1 MSNSLFLLILFLC
14 LFVNPCLSDPRATE
28 AALICTNK
36 TSPMPQRQTFV
47 NNFLAA
53 METVT
58 PLIAT
63 QRYAAVV
70 NGTGNISLMIYFSGC
85 NLILNYYLCKNKTLS
100 HLIYVWNLYGIG
112 RVCEAVDPALEG
124 QFQEEE
130 ASRLLQI
137 GLLCVQASAELRP
150 SMSTVVKMLS
160 DNHEI
165 PQPTHPPFLNSS
177 SAEISQPRPSRTYN
191 SQPESYTHSLGRPSR
206 TYNSQPESY
215 THSSGNN
222 STEIYAFGE
231 CMKDLTK
238 IDCDLCIAQCKTQI
252 LRCLPFQRATRGGR
266 LFYDGCYLRYDDYY
280 FFNESLSVQDKTV
293 CGAQEFA
300 GNGTVFSAN
309 VNQLVTNLSVEA
321 PKFDGFSV
329 GSVNN
334 GNVTVYGLAQCWEFV
349 NGTACED
356 CLANAVSNISSCT
369 PKQEGRVLNTGCY
382 LRYSTE
388 KFYYNS
394 TQPQPFRNNNQESKL
409 AIALAATSSALALLL
424 VIATV
429 VFIVRKNILK
439 RRGEREQL
447 GPLLATVNNSK
458 LNYSYEVLERA
469 TNYFH
474 HSKKLGQGGSGS
486 VYKGVLPDGKVVAI
500 KRLFFNTRQ
509 WVDHFFNEVNLISD
523 IHHKNLV
530 KLLGCSIAGPES
542 LLVYEYVPN
551 QSLHDYFS
559 GCNLILNYY
568 LCKNKTL
575 SHLIYVWNLYGIGR
589 VCEAVDPALEGQ
601 FQEEEASR
609 LLQIGLL
616 CVQAS
621 AELRPSMST
630 VVKMLSDN
638 HEIPQPTHPPFLNS
652 SSAEISQPR
661 PSRTYN
667 SQPESYTHSL
677 GRPSRTYNS
686 QPESYT
692 HSSGNNSTESGIKPR

>member
-70 NGTGNISLMIYFSGC
+70 NGTGN
-85 NLILNYYLCKNKTLS
+85 T
-100 HLIYVWNLYGIG
+100 
-112 RVCEAVDPALEG
+112 
-124 QFQEEE
+124 
-130 ASRLLQI
+130 
-137 GLLCVQASAELRP
+137 
-150 SMSTVVKMLS
+150 TV
-160 DNHEI
+160 
-165 PQPTHPPFLNSS
+165 
-177 SAEISQPRPSRTYN
+177 
-191 SQPESYTHSLGRPSR
+191 
-206 TYNSQPESY
+206 
-215 THSSGNN
+215 
-222 STEIYAFGE
+222 YAFGE

-559 GCNLILNYY
+559 AKRKLQLLKWEVRYKIILEDFTAKIADFGLARLFPEDKTHISTGIAGT
-568 LCKNKTL
+568 LCFIITL
-575 SHLIYVWNLYGIGR
+575 YMQFRQCHACLY
-589 VCEAVDPALEGQ
+589 A
-601 FQEEEASR
+601 F
-609 LLQIGLL
+609 
-616 CVQAS
+616 
-621 AELRPSMST
+621 
-630 VVKMLSDN
+630 
-638 HEIPQPTHPPFLNS
+638 
-652 SSAEISQPR
+652 
-661 PSRTYN
+661 
-667 SQPESYTHSL
+667 
-677 GRPSRTYNS
+677 
-686 QPESYT
+686 
-692 HSSGNNSTESGIKPR
+692 

>member
-1 MSNSLFLLILFLC
+1 MFNSLFLLILVLC

-36 TSPMPQRQTFV
+36 TSPMPQRQ
-47 NNFLAA
+47 NYISNFLAA
-53 METVT
+53 MTTVT
-58 PLIAT
+58 PLIAA

-70 NGTGNISLMIYFSGC
+70 NGTGN
-85 NLILNYYLCKNKTLS
+85 T
-100 HLIYVWNLYGIG
+100 
-112 RVCEAVDPALEG
+112 
-124 QFQEEE
+124 
-130 ASRLLQI
+130 
-137 GLLCVQASAELRP
+137 
-150 SMSTVVKMLS
+150 TV
-160 DNHEI
+160 
-165 PQPTHPPFLNSS
+165 
-177 SAEISQPRPSRTYN
+177 
-191 SQPESYTHSLGRPSR
+191 
-206 TYNSQPESY
+206 
-215 THSSGNN
+215 
-222 STEIYAFGE
+222 YAFGE

-238 IDCDLCIAQCKTQI
+238 NDCDLCFARCKTQI
-252 LRCLPFQRATRGGR
+252 LRCLPFQRAIRGGR

-280 FFNESLSVQDKTV
+280 FFNEALSVQDKTV
-293 CGAQEFA
+293 CGAQEFV
-300 GNGTVFSAN
+300 GNGSVFSAN
-309 VNQLVTNLSVEA
+309 VNQLVMNLSVEA

-329 GSVNN
+329 GFVTKE
-334 GNVTVYGLAQCWEFV
+334 NVTVYGLAQCWEFV
-349 NGTACED
+349 NGSDCEY

-369 PKQEGRVLNTGCY
+369 PKEEGRVLNTGCY

-394 TQPQPFRNNNQESKL
+394 TQPVRNSNQGSKL
-409 AIALAATSSALALLL
+409 AITLAATSSALALLL

-429 VFIVRKNILK
+429 VFIVRKNVLK

-458 LNYSYEVLERA
+458 LNYSYEVLEKA

-559 GCNLILNYY
+559 AKRKLQLLKWEVRYKIILGTAEGLAY
-568 LCKNKTL
+568 LHEELETRIIHRDIKLSNILLEEDFTAKIADFGLARLFPEDKTHISTGIAGTL
-575 SHLIYVWNLYGIGR
+575 GYIAPEYVIRGILTEKADVYSFGALVIEVVSGKRNNTFFQYSHSIIQMVWNLYGIGR

-638 HEIPQPTHPPFLNS
+638 QEIPQPTHPPFLNS
-652 SSAEISQPR
+652 SSAEISQ
-661 PSRTYN
+661 S
-667 SQPESYTHSL
+667 
-677 GRPSRTYNS
+677 GPSRTYNS

-692 HSSGNNSTESGIKPR
+692 HSSGNNSTESGIEPR

>member
-1 MSNSLFLLILFLC
+1 MSNSLFLLIQFLC

-47 NNFLAA
+47 SNFLAA

-63 QRYAAVV
+63 QRSAAVV
-70 NGTGNISLMIYFSGC
+70 NGTGN
-85 NLILNYYLCKNKTLS
+85 T
-100 HLIYVWNLYGIG
+100 
-112 RVCEAVDPALEG
+112 
-124 QFQEEE
+124 
-130 ASRLLQI
+130 
-137 GLLCVQASAELRP
+137 
-150 SMSTVVKMLS
+150 TV
-160 DNHEI
+160 
-165 PQPTHPPFLNSS
+165 
-177 SAEISQPRPSRTYN
+177 
-191 SQPESYTHSLGRPSR
+191 
-206 TYNSQPESY
+206 
-215 THSSGNN
+215 
-222 STEIYAFGE
+222 YAFGE
-231 CMKDLTK
+231 CMKDLTN
-238 IDCDLCIAQCKTQI
+238 IDCDLCFAQCKTQL

-280 FFNESLSVQDKTV
+280 FFNEALSVQDKTV
-293 CGAQEFA
+293 CGAQEFV
-300 GNGTVFSAN
+300 GNGSVFSAN
-309 VNQLVTNLSVEA
+309 VNQLVMNLSVEA

-329 GSVNN
+329 GFVTNE
-334 GNVTVYGLAQCWEFV
+334 NVTVYGLAQCWEFV
-349 NGTACED
+349 NGTACEE

-394 TQPQPFRNNNQESKL
+394 TQPVRNSNQGSKL

-429 VFIVRKNILK
+429 VFIVRKNVLK

-458 LNYSYEVLERA
+458 LNYSYEVLEKA

-559 GCNLILNYY
+559 AKRKFQLLKWEVRYKIILGTAEGLAY
-568 LCKNKTL
+568 LHEELEMRIIHRDIKLSNILLEEDFTAKIADFGLARLFPEDKTHISTGIAGTL
-575 SHLIYVWNLYGIGR
+575 GYMAPEYVIRGILTEKADVYSFGVLVIEVVSGKRNNTFSQYSYSILQMVWNLYGIGR

-652 SSAEISQPR
+652 SSAEISQSR
-661 PSRTYN
+661 PSRIYN

-692 HSSGNNSTESGIKPR
+692 HSSGNNSTESGIEPR

>member
-36 TSPMPQRQTFV
+36 TSPMPQRQTFIT
-47 NNFLAA
+47 NFLAA
-53 METVT
+53 MDTVT

-70 NGTGNISLMIYFSGC
+70 NGTGN
-85 NLILNYYLCKNKTLS
+85 T
-100 HLIYVWNLYGIG
+100 
-112 RVCEAVDPALEG
+112 
-124 QFQEEE
+124 
-130 ASRLLQI
+130 
-137 GLLCVQASAELRP
+137 
-150 SMSTVVKMLS
+150 TV
-160 DNHEI
+160 
-165 PQPTHPPFLNSS
+165 
-177 SAEISQPRPSRTYN
+177 
-191 SQPESYTHSLGRPSR
+191 
-206 TYNSQPESY
+206 
-215 THSSGNN
+215 
-222 STEIYAFGE
+222 YAFGE
-231 CMKDLTK
+231 CMKDLDN
-238 IDCDLCIAQCKTQI
+238 IDCDLCFAQCKTQI
-252 LRCLPFQRATRGGR
+252 LRCLPYQRATRGGR
-266 LFYDGCYLRYDDYY
+266 LFYDGCYLRYDDYN
-280 FFNESLSVQDKTV
+280 FFNEALSAQDRTV
-293 CGAQEFA
+293 CGAQDFV
-300 GNGTVFSAN
+300 GNGSVFSAN
-309 VNQLVTNLSVEA
+309 VNQLVMNLSVEA

-394 TQPQPFRNNNQESKL
+394 TQPVRKSNQESKL

-429 VFIVRKNILK
+429 VFIVRKNVLK

-447 GPLLATVNNSK
+447 GALLATVNNSK
-458 LNYSYEVLERA
+458 LNYSYEVLEKA

-474 HSKKLGQGGSGS
+474 HSNKLGQGGSGS

-559 GCNLILNYY
+559 AKRKFQLLKWEVRYKIILGTAKGLAY
-568 LCKNKTL
+568 LHEELEMRIIHRDIKLSNILLEEDFTAKIADFGLARLFPEDKTHISTGIAGTL
-575 SHLIYVWNLYGIGR
+575 GYMAPEYVIRGMLTEKADVYSFGVLVIEVVSGKRNNNFSQYSYSILQMAWNLYGIGR

-652 SSAEISQPR
+652 SSAEISQ
-661 PSRTYN
+661 S
-667 SQPESYTHSL
+667 
-677 GRPSRTYNS
+677 RPSRTYNS

-692 HSSGNNSTESGIKPR
+692 HSSGNNPTESGIEPR

>member
-70 NGTGNISLMIYFSGC
+70 NGTGN
-85 NLILNYYLCKNKTLS
+85 T
-100 HLIYVWNLYGIG
+100 
-112 RVCEAVDPALEG
+112 
-124 QFQEEE
+124 
-130 ASRLLQI
+130 
-137 GLLCVQASAELRP
+137 
-150 SMSTVVKMLS
+150 TV
-160 DNHEI
+160 
-165 PQPTHPPFLNSS
+165 
-177 SAEISQPRPSRTYN
+177 
-191 SQPESYTHSLGRPSR
+191 
-206 TYNSQPESY
+206 
-215 THSSGNN
+215 
-222 STEIYAFGE
+222 YAFGE

-559 GCNLILNYY
+559 AKRKLQLLKWEVRYKIILGTAEGLAY
-568 LCKNKTL
+568 LHEELEMRIIHRDIKLSNILLEEDFTAKIADFGLARLFPEDKTHISTGIAGTL
-575 SHLIYVWNLYGIGR
+575 GYMAPEYVIRGILTEKADVYSFGVLVIEVVSGKRNNNFSQYSYSILQMVWNLYGIGR

>member
-36 TSPMPQRQTFV
+36 TSPMPQRQTFIT
-47 NNFLAA
+47 NFLAA
-53 METVT
+53 MDTVT

-70 NGTGNISLMIYFSGC
+70 NGTGNTS
-85 NLILNYYLCKNKTLS
+85 
-100 HLIYVWNLYGIG
+100 V
-112 RVCEAVDPALEG
+112 
-124 QFQEEE
+124 
-130 ASRLLQI
+130 
-137 GLLCVQASAELRP
+137 
-150 SMSTVVKMLS
+150 
-160 DNHEI
+160 
-165 PQPTHPPFLNSS
+165 
-177 SAEISQPRPSRTYN
+177 
-191 SQPESYTHSLGRPSR
+191 
-206 TYNSQPESY
+206 
-215 THSSGNN
+215 
-222 STEIYAFGE
+222 YAFGE
-231 CMKDLTK
+231 CMKDLDN
-238 IDCDLCIAQCKTQI
+238 IDCDLCFAQCKTQI
-252 LRCLPFQRATRGGR
+252 LRCLPYQRATRGGR

-280 FFNESLSVQDKTV
+280 FFNEALSAQDRTV
-293 CGAQEFA
+293 CGAQDFV
-300 GNGTVFSAN
+300 GNGSVFSAN
-309 VNQLVTNLSVEA
+309 VNQLVMNLSVEA

-394 TQPQPFRNNNQESKL
+394 TQPVRKSNQESKL

-429 VFIVRKNILK
+429 VFIVRENVLK

-447 GPLLATVNNSK
+447 GALLATVNNSK
-458 LNYSYEVLERA
+458 LNYSYEVLEKA

-474 HSKKLGQGGSGS
+474 HSNKLGQGGSGS

-559 GCNLILNYY
+559 AKRKFQLLKWEVRYKIILGTAKGLAY
-568 LCKNKTL
+568 LHEELEMRIIHRDIKLSNILLEEDFTAKIADFGLARLFPEDKTHISTGIAGTLGYMAPEYVIRGMLTEKADVYSFGVLVIEVL
-575 SHLIYVWNLYGIGR
+575 SGKRNNNFSQYSYSILQMAWNLYGIGR

-652 SSAEISQPR
+652 SSAEISQSR
-661 PSRTYN
+661 PT
-667 SQPESYTHSL
+667 
-677 GRPSRTYNS
+677 RTYNS

-692 HSSGNNSTESGIKPR
+692 HSSGNNPTESGIEPR

>member
-1 MSNSLFLLILFLC
+1 
-14 LFVNPCLSDPRATE
+14 
-28 AALICTNK
+28 
-36 TSPMPQRQTFV
+36 
-47 NNFLAA
+47 
-53 METVT
+53 
-58 PLIAT
+58 
-63 QRYAAVV
+63 
-70 NGTGNISLMIYFSGC
+70 
-85 NLILNYYLCKNKTLS
+85 
-100 HLIYVWNLYGIG
+100 
-112 RVCEAVDPALEG
+112 
-124 QFQEEE
+124 
-130 ASRLLQI
+130 
-137 GLLCVQASAELRP
+137 
-150 SMSTVVKMLS
+150 
-160 DNHEI
+160 
-165 PQPTHPPFLNSS
+165 
-177 SAEISQPRPSRTYN
+177 
-191 SQPESYTHSLGRPSR
+191 
-206 TYNSQPESY
+206 
-215 THSSGNN
+215 
-222 STEIYAFGE
+222 
-231 CMKDLTK
+231 MKDLTK

-559 GCNLILNYY
+559 AKRKLQLLKWEVRYKIILGTAEGLAY
-568 LCKNKTL
+568 LHEELEMRIIHRDIKLSNILLEEDFTAKIADFGLARLFPEDKTHISTGIAGTL
-575 SHLIYVWNLYGIGR
+575 GYMAPEYVIRGILTEKADVYSFGVLVIEVVSGKRNNNFSQYSYSILQMVWNLYGIGR

>member
-1 MSNSLFLLILFLC
+1 MFNSLFLLILVLC

-36 TSPMPQRQTFV
+36 TSPMPQRQ
-47 NNFLAA
+47 NYISNFLAA
-53 METVT
+53 MTTVT
-58 PLIAT
+58 PLIAA

-70 NGTGNISLMIYFSGC
+70 NGTGN
-85 NLILNYYLCKNKTLS
+85 T
-100 HLIYVWNLYGIG
+100 
-112 RVCEAVDPALEG
+112 
-124 QFQEEE
+124 
-130 ASRLLQI
+130 
-137 GLLCVQASAELRP
+137 
-150 SMSTVVKMLS
+150 TV
-160 DNHEI
+160 
-165 PQPTHPPFLNSS
+165 
-177 SAEISQPRPSRTYN
+177 
-191 SQPESYTHSLGRPSR
+191 
-206 TYNSQPESY
+206 
-215 THSSGNN
+215 
-222 STEIYAFGE
+222 YAFGE

-238 IDCDLCIAQCKTQI
+238 NDCDLCFARCKTQI
-252 LRCLPFQRATRGGR
+252 LRCLPFQRAIRGGR

-280 FFNESLSVQDKTV
+280 FFNEALSVQDKTV
-293 CGAQEFA
+293 CGAQEFV
-300 GNGTVFSAN
+300 GNGSVFSAN
-309 VNQLVTNLSVEA
+309 VNQLVMNLSVEA

-329 GSVNN
+329 GFVTKE
-334 GNVTVYGLAQCWEFV
+334 NVTVYGLAQCWEFV
-349 NGTACED
+349 NGSDCEY

-369 PKQEGRVLNTGCY
+369 PKEEGRVLNTGCY

-394 TQPQPFRNNNQESKL
+394 TQPVRNSNQGSKL
-409 AIALAATSSALALLL
+409 AITLAATSSALALLL

-429 VFIVRKNILK
+429 VFIVRKNVLK

-458 LNYSYEVLERA
+458 LNYSYEVLEKA

-559 GCNLILNYY
+559 AKRKLQLLKWEVRYKIILGTAKGLAY
-568 LCKNKTL
+568 LHEELEMRIIHRDIKLSNIMLEEDFTAKIADFGLARLFPEDKTHISTGIAGTL
-575 SHLIYVWNLYGIGR
+575 GYMAPEYVIRGILTEKADVYSFGVLVIEVVSGKRNNTFSQYSYSILQMVWNLYGIGR

-652 SSAEISQPR
+652 SSAEISQSR
-661 PSRTYN
+661 SSRTYN

-692 HSSGNNSTESGIKPR
+692 HSSGNNSTESGIEPR

>member
-1 MSNSLFLLILFLC
+1 
-14 LFVNPCLSDPRATE
+14 
-28 AALICTNK
+28 
-36 TSPMPQRQTFV
+36 MPQRQTYISNFV
-47 NNFLAA
+47 AA
-53 METVT
+53 MTTVT

-70 NGTGNISLMIYFSGC
+70 NGTGN
-85 NLILNYYLCKNKTLS
+85 T
-100 HLIYVWNLYGIG
+100 
-112 RVCEAVDPALEG
+112 
-124 QFQEEE
+124 
-130 ASRLLQI
+130 
-137 GLLCVQASAELRP
+137 
-150 SMSTVVKMLS
+150 TV
-160 DNHEI
+160 
-165 PQPTHPPFLNSS
+165 
-177 SAEISQPRPSRTYN
+177 
-191 SQPESYTHSLGRPSR
+191 
-206 TYNSQPESY
+206 
-215 THSSGNN
+215 
-222 STEIYAFGE
+222 YAFGE

-238 IDCDLCIAQCKTQI
+238 NDCDLCFARCKTQI
-252 LRCLPFQRATRGGR
+252 LRCLPFQRAIRGGR

-280 FFNESLSVQDKTV
+280 FFNETLSVQDKTV
-293 CGAQEFA
+293 CGAQEFV
-300 GNGTVFSAN
+300 GNGSVFSAN
-309 VNQLVTNLSVEA
+309 VNQLVMNLSVEA

-329 GSVNN
+329 GFVTNE
-334 GNVTVYGLAQCWEFV
+334 NVTVYGLAQCWEFV
-349 NGTACED
+349 NGSACEY
-356 CLANAVSNISSCT
+356 CLAKAVSNISSCT
-369 PKQEGRVLNTGCY
+369 PKEEGRVLNTGCY

-394 TQPQPFRNNNQESKL
+394 TQPVRNSNQGSKL
-409 AIALAATSSALALLL
+409 AITLGATSSALALLL

-429 VFIVRKNILK
+429 VFIVRKNVLK

-447 GPLLATVNNSK
+447 GAMLATVNKSK
-458 LNYSYEVLERA
+458 LSYSYEVLEKA

-474 HSKKLGQGGSGS
+474 NSNKLGQGGSGS

-551 QSLHDYFS
+551 RSLHDYFS
-559 GCNLILNYY
+559 AKRMFQLLKWEVRYKIILE
-568 LCKNKTL
+568 NKTHISTGIAGTL
-575 SHLIYVWNLYGIGR
+575 GYIAPEYVIRGILTEKADVYSFGAVVIEVVSGKRNNTFFQYSHSIIQMVWNLYGIGR

-630 VVKMLSDN
+630 VVKMLFDN
-638 HEIPQPTHPPFLNS
+638 QEIPQPTHPPFLNS
-652 SSAEISQPR
+652 SSAEISQSR

-667 SQPESYTHSL
+667 S
-677 GRPSRTYNS
+677 
-686 QPESYT
+686 
-692 HSSGNNSTESGIKPR
+692 